1 MVLLVPM
8 NDQEFSAYIRSSIEN
23 YASEKVKS
31 GNWKQ
36 ENALNLAKEEFH
48 RLLPDGIRTKDQ
60 YLLNIFDE
68 KTENNVGI
76 LWVGT
81 SPRGNFLG
89 AFIWDFLIHEKF
101 RRKGYATQ
109 ALKELEKFLKAM
121 EIKQVSLHVFGHN
134 HEAIALYQ
142 KAGYKVTNM
151 NMSRQID

>member
-1 MVLLVPM
+1 MVLLLSM
-8 NDQEFSAYIRSSIEN
+8 NVQEFSTYIQSSIEN

-48 RLLPDGIRTKDQ
+48 RLLPDGIKTKDQ
-60 YLLNIFDE
+60 HLLNVFDE

-81 SPRGNFLG
+81 SPGGNFRG
-89 AFIWDFLIHEKF
+89 AFLWDFLIHEKF

-109 ALKELEKFLKAM
+109 ALKELEKFLRGM
-121 EIKQVSLHVFGHN
+121 GIKQVSLHVFGHN
-134 HEAIALYQ
+134 QEAIALYR
-142 KAGYKVTNM
+142 KAGYTVTNM